1 MQQSMY
7 EIFYKYLIVNQKIGL
22 PGVGNFYI
30 ESIPAKIDIV
40 HSTLTAPS
48 QSVIFSVEAPLNDR
62 SFFDYLSREMKL
74 NGIEAVTRF
83 NEFSQQINERA
94 INSGAILPGIGTLK
108 KNENGQF
115 SFYPE
120 IKNNTLLPQIHINDS
135 VVADSKLI
143 AVYDSGET
151 KIITQESAAPEEE
164 KIVMHD
170 SDDFWWVYAII
181 LALMGLGAL
190 LYYYI

>member
-1 MQQSMY
+1 MY
-7 EIFYKYLIVNQKIGL
+7 ELFYKYLIVNQKIGL
-22 PGVGNFYI
+22 PGVGNFYV

-40 HSTLTAPS
+40 HSTLSAPTQLIS
-48 QSVIFSVEAPLNDR
+48 FSAEAPINDR
-62 SFFDYLSREMKL
+62 SFFDYISREMRL

-83 NEFSQQINERA
+83 NEFSQTINERA

-108 KNENGQF
+108 KNEDGEF

-120 IKNNTLLPQIHINDS
+120 IKNHTLLPNININDS
-135 VVADSKLI
+135 VAADAKLI

-151 KIITQESAAPEEE
+151 KIITQETVAPAEE
-164 KIVMHD
+164 KIILQD